1 MIPCSIARCRAFH
14 SKFSALN
21 LPALRLIYSG
31 INLINFYIVLI
42 GSQTPMTIY
51 IRLLRKTTTRHV
63 CRFVSRLTYSRFGK
77 THICKHQLR
86 SFHAHF
92 PQFIR
97 NMKDCWHWA
106 LVGTV
111 VPTHTQT
118 VPRRSP
124 VKQCGRWS
132 AFKQAYRSSSSPL
145 GILFACCTAGRPY
158 VDHEAVETAMLYRFC
173 IPPPPSGNDCNQ
185 F

>member
-1 MIPCSIARCRAFH
+1 MLRMMPRACEAGSEGLYNIYTLIAEDD
-14 SKFSALN
+14 S
-21 LPALRLIYSG
+21 
-31 INLINFYIVLI
+31 
-42 GSQTPMTIY
+42 
-51 IRLLRKTTTRHV
+51 
-63 CRFVSRLTYSRFGK
+63 SRLSVVRIATDVQPFRRNAHLQAPVSS
-77 THICKHQLR
+77 

-92 PQFIR
+92 PQFVR

-132 AFKQAYRSSSSPL
+132 AFKQAANRSSSSPV
-145 GILFACCTAGRPY
+145 GILYACCTAGRPY
-158 VDHEAVETAMLYRFC
+158 ADHEAVETAMLYRFC
-173 IPPPPSGNDCNQ
+173 IPPSGNDCNK